1 MTVAARSGETENAWV
16 ADSWWGGD
24 YLKVG
29 PITQSKR
36 LAKYNQLLVL
46 DRELGLA
53 WRGVHSSGLPQS
65 RPRFLSSPES
75 SGSREARSR
84 NRVTK

>member
-53 WRGVHSSGLPQS
+53 WRGGLIP
-65 RPRFLSSPES
+65 PAFLRAGR
-75 SGSREARSR
+75 GS
-84 NRVTK
+84 